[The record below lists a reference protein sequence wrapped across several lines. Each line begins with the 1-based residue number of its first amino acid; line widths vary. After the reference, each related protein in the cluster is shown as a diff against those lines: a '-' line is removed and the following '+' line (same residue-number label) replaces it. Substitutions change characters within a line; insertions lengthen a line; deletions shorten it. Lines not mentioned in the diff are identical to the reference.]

1 MPATIRAFLEADVT
15 CYHCGNVSG
24 VARKD
29 GATPNATITYLARG
43 ADAEVTLSSR
53 TALRCTRCKGPTF
66 FDEFQSRQI
75 VVTDGLFDDLP
86 RRGRPPKRLV
96 EQRRA
101 QAEQQRL
108 AQEQQRGAA

>member
-29 GATPNATITYLARG
+29 RAAPNAAITYLARG
-43 ADAEVTLSSR
+43 ADKEVALSGR
-53 TALRCTRCKGPTF
+53 AALRCARCNGPTF

-75 VVTDGLFDDLP
+75 VISDGLFDDLP

-101 QAEQQRL
+101 QQAQ
-108 AQEQQRGAA
+108 QEQQRGAA

>member
-15 CYHCGNVSG
+15 CYHCGAVSG

-29 GATPNATITYLARG
+29 KAAPNAPMTFLARG
-43 ADAEVTLSSR
+43 SEAEVPLTKRSM
-53 TALRCTRCKGPTF
+53 LRCARCSGPTF
-66 FDEFQSRQI
+66 FDEFQSKQI

-96 EQRRA
+96 EQRRRE
-101 QAEQQRL
+101 AEALEARR
-108 AQEQQRGAA
+108 RGAA

>member
-1 MPATIRAFLEADVT
+1 MPATIRAFMEADVT

-24 VARKD
+24 VVRKD
-29 GATPNATITYLARG
+29 KDAPNATVAFLARG
-43 ADAEVTLSSR
+43 AEAEVTLSSR
-53 TALRCTRCKGPTF
+53 TAIRCARCNGPTF

-75 VVTDGLFDDLP
+75 VVSDGLFDDLP

-101 QAEQQRL
+101 QQAQREQ
-108 AQEQQRGAA
+108 EQRGAA